1 MHECHARVSCMSGI
15 CGSHL
20 FSSSTGSYSWCASK
34 LVEQP
39 GTSHYTQRTETIDG
53 SGNDKLS
60 ICVAIQQSWKDLT
73 ITGTS
78 AAPSLET
85 TWKLEDAAWSDR
97 DYSWTNLGGFTP
109 GNYKYM
115 AKTGV
120 TARTQSFTITVP
132 TTMFFGV
139 KIVVLSDGASPPPL
153 TTANGWDLT
162 CAGIDKIEGTS
173 NYMTTSVGNL
183 ISQLPCTSVMHECHA

>member
-1 MHECHARVSCMSGI
+1 MN
-15 CGSHL
+15 
-20 FSSSTGSYSWCASK
+20 T
-34 LVEQP
+34 P
-39 GTSHYTQRTETIDG
+39 G
-53 SGNDKLS
+53 
-60 ICVAIQQSWKDLT
+60 SWKDLT

-85 TWKLEDAAWSDR
+85 TWELEDAAWSDR
-97 DYSWTNLGGFTP
+97 DYPWTNLGGFTP

-132 TTMFFGV
+132 TTMIFGV
-139 KIVVLSDGASPPPL
+139 KIVVLSDGASPPLL

-162 CAGIDKIEGTS
+162 CAGIDKIEGTG
-173 NYMTTSVGNL
+173 NYMTHSVGNL
-183 ISQLPCTSVMHECHA
+183 TCHPCHARVTLIALHEWHLCLLLPHTTFIFIIDRRLHLVRKQIGGATRHKSLHTAYRDHRWFWR

>member
-1 MHECHARVSCMSGI
+1 M
-15 CGSHL
+15 
-20 FSSSTGSYSWCASK
+20 CAA
-34 LVEQP
+34 V
-39 GTSHYTQRTETIDG
+39 ETIPIETRPAALENACRSQSKKEVEGARATHPLLQESDG
-53 SGNDKLS
+53 DETLAG
-60 ICVAIQQSWKDLT
+60 SWKDLT

-132 TTMFFGV
+132 TTMDFGV

-183 ISQLPCTSVMHECHA
+183 ISQLPCTIAMHECHA